1 MDAPKD
7 TLSAGH
13 SPVKVILWMV
23 IWLLAIDIAIN
34 AGFDASRPWSSR
46 VLGLTRYFNYG
57 RSIEG
62 KLADILGPAAD
73 RPDPIVHAGWI
84 DSRQW
89 HDLPSKSTGN
99 GDLSVAVYGQSFAF
113 DAAKAMQELDGQMTL
128 RLIGGPAAPL
138 SHSFAA
144 YRADAPTR
152 KVDVVV
158 VGILAS
164 SFARSGSISALSW
177 TFESPAP
184 FTFPRF
190 SFDHGTLTEVDPRF
204 TTEQDFR
211 AAFRDKGEVWRQFK
225 EQLKTYDKGYSALVF
240 NESMFDHSALVR
252 LMRRGWASSLRQYDS
267 EEKES
272 DGSPRYD
279 QAQTQIAVE
288 LLRRLQQLTS
298 AAGERLVVV
307 LLHDRGFDR
316 SLYRA
321 LGRPLAELNIP
332 YVSTHEFFSSRDP
345 GQFIS
350 DGHFIEPANRAV
362 ARALRHTI
370 RSTYGMA
377 RTPATK
383 ESLPN

>member
-1 MDAPKD
+1 MDAPND
-7 TLSAGH
+7 TLSSGH
-13 SPVKVILWMV
+13 SPMKVILWMV
-23 IWLLAIDIAIN
+23 IWLLAIDVAIN

-84 DSRQW
+84 DPRQW

-190 SFDHGTLTEVDPRF
+190 SFHDGTLTEVDPRF
-204 TTEQDFR
+204 TTEQEFR

-272 DGSPRYD
+272 DGINV
-279 QAQTQIAVE
+279 QAVPPPLGRVAVTQR
-288 LLRRLQQLTS
+288 LRVDERETQHR
-298 AAGERLVVV
+298 GERGRQERAPQ
-307 LLHDRGFDR
+307 DRGD
-316 SLYRA
+316 A
-321 LGRPLAELNIP
+321 A
-332 YVSTHEFFSSRDP
+332 
-345 GQFIS
+345 
-350 DGHFIEPANRAV
+350 RAV
-362 ARALRHTI
+362 SELVGFPRGFSGWLGHRRH
-370 RSTYGMA
+370 
-377 RTPATK
+377 
-383 ESLPN
+383 SLPPPSGVPRGRGRARRPPVV